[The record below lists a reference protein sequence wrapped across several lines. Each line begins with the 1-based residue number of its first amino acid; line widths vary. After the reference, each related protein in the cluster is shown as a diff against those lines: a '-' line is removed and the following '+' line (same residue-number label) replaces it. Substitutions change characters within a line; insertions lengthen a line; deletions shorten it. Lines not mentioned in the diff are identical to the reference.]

1 MMDVQLYTCTGFGA
15 GAEHCVHLGTELEQ
29 GLVGHAPSL
38 VSWPGRGAGLLH
50 TVLVVE
56 AGTSAAR
63 WLVTNITGTQ
73 LTRATPATTLLPY
86 TPAAGGGAAVQ
97 LLAVLAHPRPLA
109 RARLPLRTSC
119 LERLHLAQ
127 LLEAPDVEIVAANF
141 WSVQPNSR
149 TKYPKQTIPLCQQI

>member
-1 MMDVQLYTCTGFGA
+1 M
-15 GAEHCVHLGTELEQ
+15 
-29 GLVGHAPSL
+29 
-38 VSWPGRGAGLLH
+38 SWPGRGAGLLH

-86 TPAAGGGAAVQ
+86 TPPVEGGASVQ
-97 LLAVLAHPRPLA
+97 LLVVLAHPRPLA
-109 RARLPLRTSC
+109 RARLPQRTSC

-141 WSVQPNSR
+141 WSVQPDPR
-149 TKYPKQTIPLCQQI
+149 TAYPVQTVPLCQQI